1 MYAVNS
7 LIVTTSGKQWSPIS
21 DLFEMT
27 VLFLSQILFQKL
39 SHNLLMTATTFFKQ
53 KFDIFF
59 HFLFPTS
66 DYLT

>member
-7 LIVTTSGKQWSPIS
+7 LIVTTSGKQWSHVS

-39 SHNLLMTATTFFKQ
+39 W
-53 KFDIFF
+53 
-59 HFLFPTS
+59 
-66 DYLT
+66 

>member
-7 LIVTTSGKQWSPIS
+7 LIVTTSGKQCSLVS

-39 SHNLLMTATTFFKQ
+39 SRN
-53 KFDIFF
+53 
-59 HFLFPTS
+59 
-66 DYLT
+66 